1 MTKNLIKT
9 NYRQRRRSV
18 SPAIFLSI
26 FQLFHFPIF
35 LLSPHQSSKSSLPRL
50 FPSLSFTLTFYLHA
64 CLPVL
69 TNSHYFFIFVSHQSH
84 TLSHPLY
91 FLPPSYI
98 LSCRSRLPLL
108 FFLLI
113 SSVTC
118 SIFPP
123 SNQSSLPLICSV
135 VSPIIYFTSRSYL
148 PALTSSR
155 LFSITLTNSRPYP
168 GLPTLTSSRPLS
180 LNSPPS
186 RPYPGLLALLSSQS
200 SLLTTSRLSLC
211 FPLSFPLHS

>member
-69 TNSHYFFIFVSHQSH
+69 TNSHYFFYFRFPSKSHA
-84 TLSHPLY
+84 LSSPL
-91 FLPPSYI
+91 LPPAFI
-98 LSCRSRLPLL
+98 HLVLPFSLTPT
-108 FFLLI
+108 FFFFAYLI
-113 SSVTC
+113 SHM
-118 SIFPP
+118 F
-123 SNQSSLPLICSV
+123 
-135 VSPIIYFTSRSYL
+135 YL
-148 PALTSSR
+148 PALKPVFPSS
-155 LFSITLTNSRPYP
+155 Y
-168 GLPTLTSSRPLS
+168 LS
-180 LNSPPS
+180 
-186 RPYPGLLALLSSQS
+186 LLSSHSPLVLIFPLLLPLAS
-200 SLLTTSRLSLC
+200 SL
-211 FPLSFPLHS
+211 